1 MWGPSA
7 TCFDKI
13 DDSSAF
19 VADDDIAIGSVA
31 DRRLLSGAKQTF
43 HFKGVRTVFDPAC
56 VKTAF
61 NDMILLRFAGGFDD
75 ALCCWR

>member
-43 HFKGVRTVFDPAC
+43 HFKGVRTVFDPER
-56 VKTAF
+56 TSH
-61 NDMILLRFAGGFDD
+61 DPWLMRLPSI
-75 ALCCWR
+75 